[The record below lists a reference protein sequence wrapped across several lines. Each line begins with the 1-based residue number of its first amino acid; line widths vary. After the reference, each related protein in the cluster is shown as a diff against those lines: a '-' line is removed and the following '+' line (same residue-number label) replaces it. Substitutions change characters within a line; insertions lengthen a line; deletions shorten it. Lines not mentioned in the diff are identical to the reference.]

1 MAAIKL
7 LAPLSIDYGQVRTV
21 TSAERK
27 IIELACDIRWY
38 GDHPS
43 LTDWMDWIEA
53 LGLAIF
59 ATTGETVADL
69 MARMDVKIDR
79 AFARRE
85 RESEAM
91 ARRLHLPEVP
101 AKNF

>member
-7 LAPLSIDYGQVRTV
+7 LAPLSIDYGMVRTV

-27 IIELACDIRWY
+27 IIELSCDIRWY

-43 LTDWMDWIEA
+43 LGQWMNDIEA

-79 AFARRE
+79 SFARKVRE
-85 RESEAM
+85 GDAM
-91 ARRLHLPEVP
+91 ARKLGLPDVP
-101 AKNF
+101 VKNF